1 MTDLASRVWSTM
13 SPINVNDM
21 TEKKG
26 NLTYLSWA
34 SAVEI
39 LGKHFPDHDFD
50 TQFEKFDDGTVMV
63 YSQLI
68 IRDGEESYTRRMWL
82 PVMDHRNNAIPNP
95 DARKISDAMMR
106 CLAKN
111 ISVATGLGLY
121 VYRGEDIPSAEAEA
135 KKTTINQDQAKLLAE
150 AVEHSGKDLGQL
162 FKAYRVNNLN
172 ELTNQQFDDAM
183 ARCQAQIAQ
192 NAATEQQDDVLEA
205 QNRSALKS
213 VRGGK

>member
-39 LGKHFPDHDFD
+39 LGKHFPNHSFD

-63 YSQLI
+63 YSHLT
-68 IRDGEESYTRRMWL
+68 IRDGEESFTRHMWL
-82 PVMDHRNNAIPNP
+82 PVMDHRNNAIENP

-106 CLAKN
+106 ALAKC

-121 VYRGEDIPSAEAEA
+121 IYRGEDLPQAEVEA
-135 KKTTINQDQAKLLAE
+135 KKEAQTAVITNDQFELMMEGLAHAGIDAQEFAKYCKVQRLDQLLASKYD
-150 AVEHSGKDLGQL
+150 H
-162 FKAYRVNNLN
+162 
-172 ELTNQQFDDAM
+172 AM
-183 ARCQAQIAQ
+183 KIINDRIAS
-192 NAATEQQDDVLEA
+192 NAATELD
-205 QNRSALKS
+205 
-213 VRGGK
+213 

>member
-50 TQFEKFDDGTVMV
+50 TTFDKFDDGTVMV
-63 YSQLI
+63 YSQLT

-82 PVMDHRNNAIPNP
+82 PVMDHRNNAITNP

-111 ISVATGLGLY
+111 ISVSTGLGLY
-121 VYRGEDIPSAEAEA
+121 VFRGEDIPTAEAEA
-135 KKTTINQDQAKLLAE
+135 KNAVIDEDKFNMMMSGIAHAGIDAKQFAKACKVERLDQLPVSKYDFAMGLINNRIAE
-150 AVEHSGKDLGQL
+150 
-162 FKAYRVNNLN
+162 
-172 ELTNQQFDDAM
+172 
-183 ARCQAQIAQ
+183 
-192 NAATEQQDDVLEA
+192 NAATEQQ
-205 QNRSALKS
+205 
-213 VRGGK
+213 

>member
-1 MTDLASRVWSTM
+1 MTNLASRVWSTM

-50 TQFEKFDDGTVMV
+50 TTFDKFDDGTVMV
-63 YSQLI
+63 YSQLT

-82 PVMDHRNNAIPNP
+82 PVMDHRNNAIQNP
-95 DARKISDAMMR
+95 DSRKISDAMMR
-106 CLAKN
+106 CLAKC

-121 VYRGEDIPSAEAEA
+121 VYRGEDIPTAEADA
-135 KKTTINQDQAKLLAE
+135 KKSTISQEHAMMVAE
-150 AVEHSGKDLGQL
+150 AIMHSGTDSDKFMSHYEIKDLREMTVEQYEQ
-162 FKAYRVNNLN
+162 AMHMLN
-172 ELTNQQFDDAM
+172 KK
-183 ARCQAQIAQ
+183 IAQ
-192 NAATEQQDDVLEA
+192 NAATEQQ
-205 QNRSALKS
+205 
-213 VRGGK
+213 

>member
-50 TQFEKFDDGTVMV
+50 TTFDKFDDGTVMV
-63 YSQLI
+63 YSQLT

-82 PVMDHRNNAIPNP
+82 PVMDHRNNAITNP

-106 CLAKN
+106 ALAKN
-111 ISVATGLGLY
+111 ISVSTGLGLY

-135 KKTTINQDQAKLLAE
+135 KKHTITEDQAITVAE
-150 AVEHSGKDLGQL
+150 AIMHSGTDSDKFCNHYGVKDLRDLTGEQ
-162 FKAYRVNNLN
+162 FEQAMHMLN
-172 ELTNQQFDDAM
+172 KK
-183 ARCQAQIAQ
+183 IAQ
-192 NAATEQQDDVLEA
+192 NAATEQQ
-205 QNRSALKS
+205 
-213 VRGGK
+213 

>member
-39 LGKHFPDHDFD
+39 LGNHFPNHSFD

-63 YSQLI
+63 YSHLT
-68 IRDGEESYTRRMWL
+68 IRDGEESFTRHMWL

-106 CLAKN
+106 ALAKC
-111 ISVATGLGLY
+111 ISVSTGLGLY
-121 VYRGEDIPSAEAEA
+121 VYRGEDIPTAEAEA
-135 KKTTINQDQAKLLAE
+135 KNAVIDSEKFNLMMEGIAHAGIDAKQFAKACKVERLDQLPESKYDFAMGLINQRIAE
-150 AVEHSGKDLGQL
+150 
-162 FKAYRVNNLN
+162 
-172 ELTNQQFDDAM
+172 
-183 ARCQAQIAQ
+183 
-192 NAATEQQDDVLEA
+192 NAATEQQ
-205 QNRSALKS
+205 
-213 VRGGK
+213 